1 MKPML
6 AATARSMDDIVFPC
20 YCTPKLDGIRC
31 LTLNGIAVSRTLKP
45 IRNRFIQRT
54 LGGLPNGLDGELI
67 LRGNRPFS
75 EVSSAVMSG
84 DGQPDFEYVVFDS
97 FMLQGDYLERIQQLR
112 HEWIDRVRI
121 LIPSPIL
128 EEKAFLAY
136 EDWCL
141 TEGYEGVMVR
151 NDGRYKFGRSGLKEG
166 LLLKWKRFEDGEA
179 TIRFFVE
186 QMENTNPQEDDNLG
200 GHKRGHSKAGKVP
213 KGTLGALE
221 VTDIKTG
228 VEFKIGT
235 GFDNDLRQHVWD
247 NQDMYRDKIV
257 KYKSQ
262 PFGEKDKPRFPT
274 FLGWRDRE
282 DM

>member
-1 MKPML
+1 MS
-6 AATARSMDDIVFPC
+6 TH
-20 YCTPKLDGIRC
+20 
-31 LTLNGIAVSRTLKP
+31 
-45 IRNRFIQRT
+45 
-54 LGGLPNGLDGELI
+54 GE
-67 LRGNRPFS
+67 
-75 EVSSAVMSG
+75 
-84 DGQPDFEYVVFDS
+84 PDFEYVVFDS
-97 FMLQGDYLERIQQLR
+97 FMLEGNYLTRIHTLD
-112 HEWIDRVRI
+112 HEWVDRVVI
-121 LIPSPIL
+121 LTPTTINN
-128 EEKAFLAY
+128 
-136 EDWCL
+136 EDEFRRFEDRCL
-141 TEGYEGVMVR
+141 LNGDEGVMVR
-151 NDGRYKFGRSGLKEG
+151 NDGRYKFGRSGVKEG

-179 TIRFFVE
+179 EIRFFVE

-200 GHKRGHSKAGKVP
+200 GHKRGHSKAGKIP
-213 KGTLGALE
+213 KGTLGAIE

-247 NQDMYRDKIV
+247 NPELYEDKIV